1 MENLYEHVPP
11 TKLRNKDEKFT
22 PPKTDAFWLWVADY
36 VFFHMIENRFFA
48 LRYKNA
54 DKVHNRDKDIP
65 TIMFAPHTNWW
76 DGLVGYNICRRIFK
90 KEIRIMVEELNRFPL
105 LRRCGAFSVNKKSAQ
120 SSMPALKFAS
130 ETIGDL
136 NNFSYIFP
144 QGIIVP
150 PNYRPIEFQTGITY
164 IAQNAVKNFGKVN
177 LVPIAV
183 NYMFLRANKP
193 EVLVDFQEPIV
204 LEDAKVDRKEYTQYL
219 ADILSK
225 ACDNQFKEIS
235 EGKLQEYETLYQE
248 PLQWYRKIEQ
258 RLKHIEIKGSG
269 V

>member
-90 KEIRIMVEELNRFPL
+90 KEIRLMV
-105 LRRCGAFSVNKKSAQ
+105 
-120 SSMPALKFAS
+120 
-130 ETIGDL
+130 
-136 NNFSYIFP
+136 
-144 QGIIVP
+144 
-150 PNYRPIEFQTGITY
+150 
-164 IAQNAVKNFGKVN
+164 
-177 LVPIAV
+177 
-183 NYMFLRANKP
+183 
-193 EVLVDFQEPIV
+193 
-204 LEDAKVDRKEYTQYL
+204 
-219 ADILSK
+219 
-225 ACDNQFKEIS
+225 
-235 EGKLQEYETLYQE
+235 
-248 PLQWYRKIEQ
+248 IEQ
-258 RLKHIEIKGSG
+258 FGEHTHWTF
-269 V
+269 